1 MNLTA
6 AIAMRKSRLVSL
18 ISGLLIGE
26 IIAGVCLFG
35 WRCARLY
42 YSSLNELMS
51 DKQDEERQDH
61 EPGEQQGGGNAPEQ
75 ACGRG
80 GDWAG
85 RPLGR
90 KRRIQ
95 NADSGSFAR
104 RAAASGG
111 GGLRVKLKFVFS
123 EVVGHGRKC
132 YSVAEKLSRRGGRQP
147 RR

>member
-80 GDWAG
+80 GDW
-85 RPLGR
+85 P
-90 KRRIQ
+90 
-95 NADSGSFAR
+95 
-104 RAAASGG
+104 
-111 GGLRVKLKFVFS
+111 GGLLGGNGGS
-123 EVVGHGRKC
+123 ETPIPAR
-132 YSVAEKLSRRGGRQP
+132 LRGGPPP
-147 RR
+147 RVEEACGSSSNSFSAKS

>member
-42 YSSLNELMS
+42 YSSLNELMN

-61 EPGEQQGGGNAPEQ
+61 EPGEQQGGGKCAR
-75 ACGRG
+75 ASL
-80 GDWAG
+80 WA
-85 RPLGR
+85 RRRLGR
-90 KRRIQ
+90 AASWEETADPKRRFRLVCAEGRRLGWRRPAGQAQIRFQ
-95 NADSGSFAR
+95 RSR
-104 RAAASGG
+104 RA
-111 GGLRVKLKFVFS
+111 R
-123 EVVGHGRKC
+123 
-132 YSVAEKLSRRGGRQP
+132 
-147 RR
+147 